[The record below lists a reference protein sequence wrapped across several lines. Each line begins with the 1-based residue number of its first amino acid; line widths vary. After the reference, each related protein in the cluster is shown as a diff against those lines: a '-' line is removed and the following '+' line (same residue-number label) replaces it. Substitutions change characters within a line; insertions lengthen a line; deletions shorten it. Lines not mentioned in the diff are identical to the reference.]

1 MQKRKLATLLGAV
14 ALVGVIGVGSTL
26 AYLTDKTDTVT
37 NTITVGEVE
46 LTLAESAVKY
56 EEGVGYVDNDG
67 ENIWTVTDGN
77 TYDTIVPGDSLV
89 KDPTVTL
96 VEDSEDSYV
105 FVKVEGL
112 DSAAANG
119 IAVTFT
125 GVFEKA
131 DGLDTL
137 DGIYVVKGD
146 NYKTTAGSY
155 TLFNELNFDAASN
168 GKMTNEDG
176 TASTLVIDNITVQ
189 AAAVQYSHVETVEA
203 ALAQISWK

>member
-14 ALVGVIGVGSTL
+14 ALVGTIGLGSTL
-26 AYLTDKTDTVT
+26 AYLTDTTDTVT

-56 EEGVGYVDNDG
+56 EDGVGYVDNDG
-67 ENIWTVTDGN
+67 ENNWTVTDGN
-77 TYDTIVPGDSLV
+77 VYDTIVPGDSLV

-125 GVFEKA
+125 DVFEKA
-131 DGLDTL
+131 DGVDTL

-146 NYKTTAGSY
+146 NYRTAAGSY
-155 TLFNELNFDAASN
+155 TLFNELNFDASSN

-176 TASTLVIDNITVQ
+176 TVSTLAIDNITVQ

-203 ALAQISWK
+203 ALAQVTWN